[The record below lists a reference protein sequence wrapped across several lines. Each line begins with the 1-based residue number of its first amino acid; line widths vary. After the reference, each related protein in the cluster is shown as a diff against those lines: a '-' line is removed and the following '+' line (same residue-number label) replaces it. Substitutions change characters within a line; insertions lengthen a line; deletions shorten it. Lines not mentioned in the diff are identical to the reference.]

1 MHNHNI
7 TNLGVI
13 TDQRHQKLERIVR
26 KQVERGFASN
36 LGSVHRELLELFQ
49 KYITELPINQLENL
63 KKKFEPT
70 LQSKEGQKRESEEV
84 EALRQQI
91 AQQEEQIKQ
100 LRKEM
105 QLTEEDT
112 QEEPPQQSEEE
123 DQTKFVESLRQKVDQ
138 QEKEIERLNKKKCI
152 IL

>member
-1 MHNHNI
+1 MYNHI

-26 KQVERGFASN
+26 KQVEWGFASN
-36 LGSVHRELLELFQ
+36 LESVHRELLELFQ
-49 KYITELPINQLENL
+49 KYITELPISQLENL
-63 KKKFEPT
+63 KKNFEPT

-84 EALRQQI
+84 EALRRQI

-100 LRKEM
+100 LRREM

-112 QEEPPQQSEEE
+112 QEETPQQSEEE
-123 DQTKFVESLRQKVDQ
+123 DQTKLVESLRQKVDQ